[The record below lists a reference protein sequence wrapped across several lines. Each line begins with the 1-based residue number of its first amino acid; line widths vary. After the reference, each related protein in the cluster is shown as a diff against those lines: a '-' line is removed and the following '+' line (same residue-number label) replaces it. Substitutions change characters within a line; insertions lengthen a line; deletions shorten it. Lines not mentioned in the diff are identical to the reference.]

1 MAKKMLTPVIL
12 CGGAGTRLWPLS
24 NTETPKQFLTLFGQ
38 SSMLSLTAERVRQS
52 ADDTIEFGRPLAI
65 GSQAH
70 EHLLR
75 AQLPQARILLEPFGR
90 NSAAAVAA
98 AAAASHP
105 DDILLIL
112 SADHNIAFPEKF
124 HEAIAAGVEKA
135 MDGSIVTFGI
145 EPTFPS
151 TGYGYIELEG
161 KTGRV
166 RKASRFVEKPDEAT
180 AKSYL
185 ESGLYVWN
193 AGIFLFKASA
203 MLEAFRTHAP
213 DVLEAVKAAMPADFG
228 DEPSVLDPDHFRDCP
243 SISVDYAIMEKVEQ
257 IYGVPVDMGWSDV
270 GDYDA
275 LWKLSE
281 TDENGNAL
289 AGNVA
294 VLDSSN
300 CYVRSLGQPIYA
312 TGVKDLIIVA
322 NEHNIMVCPIPL
334 AQEVKK
340 LANLA
345 GKKARKPGP
354 LNQRAREILKAQ
366 FDMWAKVAWDKEK
379 GGFHECV
386 DASGTPV
393 AMPRRTRVTARQ
405 VFSFA
410 SGIELGLVDR
420 SKAID
425 LVGKGLDQL
434 EGPLRNQT
442 GGWAHKSSSDGKISD
457 STEDLYDHAFIMLA
471 GATSYRVLKDDR
483 GLAIAQAALEHVQTN
498 WSDLQ
503 NGGFQEGSEPAT
515 ERRANPHMHLL
526 EAFLALY
533 RATQDDRYL
542 SLAKDIVVLFESR
555 FFDPRA
561 DILREFFEADWT
573 PAPGERGELFEP
585 GHHYEWATLLLDFEK
600 ASGRD
605 VGSWRRRLIAKA
617 NEDGSAVDSL
627 FCLNAAASDGT
638 PIDRNMRLWPQLE
651 KLRALTVHKAGDKEV
666 ADLFNAIC
674 ATYIDPVGPG
684 LLVDEVGP
692 DLAPLHKPVPASML
706 YHMVT
711 AFEPFLLRDE

>member
-1 MAKKMLTPVIL
+1 MSKRILTPVIL

-24 NTETPKQFLTLFGQ
+24 NNQTPKQFLTLFGQ
-38 SSMLSLTAERVRQS
+38 SSMLTLTADRVRHS
-52 ADDTIEFGRPLAI
+52 ADSSIEFGRPLAI

-70 EHLLR
+70 EHLLS

-98 AAAASHP
+98 AAAASQP

-112 SADHNIAFPEKF
+112 PADHHIKYPEKF
-124 HEAIAAGVEKA
+124 HEAVAAGMEKA
-135 MDGSIVTFGI
+135 IDGSIITFGI

-161 KTGRV
+161 QTGRV
-166 RKASRFVEKPDEAT
+166 RKANRFVEKPDAET
-180 AKSYL
+180 AQSYL
-185 ESGLYVWN
+185 ESGRYVWN

-203 MLEAFRTHAP
+203 MLDAFRAHAP
-213 DVLEAVKAAMPADFG
+213 DVLDAVNAAMPADFG
-228 DEPSVLDPDHFRDCP
+228 DEPGVLDPAHFDGCP
-243 SISVDYAIMEKVEQ
+243 SISVDYAIMEKVDE

-281 TDENGNAL
+281 TDASGNAL
-289 AGNVA
+289 SGNVSVIDTA
-294 VLDSSN
+294 N
-300 CYVRSLGQPIYA
+300 CYVRSQSLPIYA
-312 TGVKDLIIVA
+312 TGVSDLIIVA
-322 NEHNIMVCPIPL
+322 NEHNIMVCPITQ
-334 AQEVKK
+334 AQDVKK

-345 GKKARKPGP
+345 GKKAREPGP
-354 LNQRAREILKAQ
+354 LSQKAHDILKAQ
-366 FDMWAKVAWDKEK
+366 FDLWSGVAWDHEK

-393 AMPRRTRVTARQ
+393 ALPRRTRVTARQ

-420 SKAID
+420 DKAMD

-434 EGPLRNQT
+434 QGPLRNPT

-457 STEDLYDHAFIMLA
+457 PTEDLYDHAFIMLA
-471 GATSYRVLKDDR
+471 GATSYRVLKDER
-483 GLAIAQAALEHVQTN
+483 GLAIAKAALEHVQTN
-498 WSDLQ
+498 WRDPDH
-503 NGGFQEGSEPAT
+503 GGFQEGSAPAA

-533 RATQDDRYL
+533 RATQEERYL
-542 SLAKDIVVLFESR
+542 ALAKDIVVLFERR
-555 FFDPRA
+555 FFDPET

-585 GHHYEWATLLLDFEK
+585 GHHYEWATLLLEFEQ

-617 NEDGSAVDSL
+617 NEDGSAGDSQ
-627 FCLNAAASDGT
+627 FCLNAALSDGT
-638 PIDRNMRLWPQLE
+638 PVDRNMRLWPQLE
-651 KLRALTVHKAGDKEV
+651 KLRALTVHKAGAGEV
-666 ADLFNAIC
+666 AALFDAIC
-674 ATYIDPVGPG
+674 ETYIDPVGPG

-692 DLAPLHKPVPASML
+692 DLAPLDKPVPASML

-711 AFEPFLLRDE
+711 AFMPLL